1 MPLSAPAARAPIHTR
16 KVTCEGFR
24 RTDGMWD
31 IEGHIT
37 DVKSYSFHT
46 DERGHMEPGDP
57 IHQMWMRLTVDDQLT
72 VHAVEAVTEHSPYR
86 ACPSITPRFQALIGL
101 RVAPG
106 WTRAVKD
113 RLGGTQGCTHLVE
126 LLGPMATTAFQTVFP
141 ILTREKADKA
151 KAEGRSVQDGKE
163 RPTLLNMCH
172 IFSSDGEVVRKHWPE
187 HYTGGRAADK
197 AAE

>member
-37 DVKSYSFHT
+37 DVKSYPFHT
-46 DERGHMEPGDP
+46 EERGHMEPGDP

-86 ACPSITPRFQALIGL
+86 ACPSITPRFQALVGL

-113 RLGGTQGCTHLVE
+113 RLGA
-126 LLGPMATTAFQTVFP
+126 P
-141 ILTREKADKA
+141 
-151 KAEGRSVQDGKE
+151 
-163 RPTLLNMCH
+163 
-172 IFSSDGEVVRKHWPE
+172 
-187 HYTGGRAADK
+187 RAAPIWSSFWDRWRPPPFK
-197 AAE
+197 PSSPS